1 MLKNDSLKLKL
12 NSQSSFEL
20 CCCHWK
26 TRQSVT
32 DLEVQINLF
41 APMISHVF
49 ILSKESHFSIGNAQ
63 MEDQNSE
70 IWLSDVGCPVQA

>member
-1 MLKNDSLKLKL
+1 MLKNDSLKLEL
-12 NSQSSFEL
+12 NSQSSFKS

-26 TRQSVT
+26 TRQLVT

-41 APMISHVF
+41 GPMIGHVF
-49 ILSKESHFSIGNAQ
+49 IQSKEPRFSIVNAQ
-63 MEDQNSE
+63 MEEQNIE